1 LRRRDYLAQVLKS
14 LSLEPQRHGG
24 DKADVC
30 KTLGIDPADF
40 IDLSTGLSPFRPVPR
55 AVLEKAL
62 DKLGDY
68 SDPCGRSAA
77 RAVAALTG
85 VPEECVSVGNGS
97 TELFYAVV
105 RVLEKRRCADSSE
118 IALGSP
124 TFGEIRLAAEVAG
137 LKPAEVVWGGSD
149 LSFDVPEASRI
160 LQRSGFGIFFDPT
173 PVVGL
178 AVPEEMREALV
189 SSGLVVWDE
198 AYYAL
203 STGRWLSRWERQARD
218 GVTIIVSS
226 LTKTLSLPG
235 LRAGFL
241 VASPEIVAAVEEE
254 LPAWRLNPM
263 VTDVLEFL
271 RAEARLEE
279 WASRCTELRRTF
291 ARILREDLGLEVLP
305 GVAPYLAVRLPETAP
320 DATAVRAA
328 MAVEGV
334 GVRDCSSF
342 GDSWRRYIRIGL
354 PNPLQIDEA
363 VRRLKR
369 GIELAMEYGR
379 HHAMP

>member
-1 LRRRDYLAQVLKS
+1 LPRFLKS

-235 LRAGFL
+235 LRAGFFGGESGNRSGRRRGAPRL
-241 VASPEIVAAVEEE
+241 ASEPDGDRRLGVFAGRGQVGRVGFSLHRAASY
-254 LPAWRLNPM
+254 
-263 VTDVLEFL
+263 L
-271 RAEARLEE
+271 REDFAGRSRARSSTGRGALLGCATTRDGSGRYGGKGSDGGRRCGGARLL
-279 WASRCTELRRTF
+279 ELRRF
-291 ARILREDLGLEVLP
+291 L
-305 GVAPYLAVRLPETAP
+305 
-320 DATAVRAA
+320 
-328 MAVEGV
+328 
-334 GVRDCSSF
+334 
-342 GDSWRRYIRIGL
+342 
-354 PNPLQIDEA
+354 EA
-363 VRRLKR
+363 VHPNRICPILCKSTRQS
-369 GIELAMEYGR
+369 GG
-379 HHAMP
+379 